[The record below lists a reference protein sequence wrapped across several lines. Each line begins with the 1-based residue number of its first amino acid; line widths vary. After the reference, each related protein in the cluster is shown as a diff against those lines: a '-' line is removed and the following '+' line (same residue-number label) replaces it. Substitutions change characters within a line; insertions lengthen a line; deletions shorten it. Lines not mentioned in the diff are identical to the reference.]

1 MDRTVCGNIER
12 KNKKLYRSVCL
23 TKDRQRNS
31 KDVGGGGV
39 LFKSASSNS
48 PYKHI
53 LSPSKYFCLK
63 VKGSPWLC
71 RKSGQNLVQ

>member
-31 KDVGGGGV
+31 KDVGGGGGPV
-39 LFKSASSNS
+39 QKCIIKLAIQAYSFSKQIFLLKSEGFSLA
-48 PYKHI
+48 
-53 LSPSKYFCLK
+53 L
-63 VKGSPWLC
+63 
-71 RKSGQNLVQ
+71 